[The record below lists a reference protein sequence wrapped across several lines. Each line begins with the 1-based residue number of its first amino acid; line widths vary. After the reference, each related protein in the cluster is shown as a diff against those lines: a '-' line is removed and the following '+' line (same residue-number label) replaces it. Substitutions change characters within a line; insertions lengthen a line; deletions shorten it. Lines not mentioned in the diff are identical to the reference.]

1 MSTDLKA
8 AARTMLDRPWNH
20 GDLDALDEVLAPEY
34 VAQTPFGEVRGPEG
48 VKAIITEFRAT
59 FPDVSMTID
68 GQWAEGDTVVSR
80 WTAKGTQ
87 QGPLRGIE
95 PTGKQVTFSGVLIL
109 RFEGDRAVEAW
120 QHFDRLTM
128 LEQIGAVPTPAGAAA
143 G

>member
-1 MSTDLKA
+1 MSTDLKT

-20 GDLDALDEVLAPEY
+20 GDLDALDDVLAPEY

-48 VKAIITEFRAT
+48 VKEIITEFRGT
-59 FPDVSMTID
+59 FPDVSMTIE

-80 WTAKGTQ
+80 WTATGTHK
-87 QGPLRGIE
+87 GPLRGIE

-109 RFEGDRAVEAW
+109 RFDGGKAVQAW

-128 LEQIGAVPTPAGAAA
+128 LEQIGAVPTPAGATA